1 MKPHDIKRVFM
12 LCARRKT
19 IKKDRDKKSSNNE
32 ARRGAACVKL
42 RVKIKLKKGSITR
55 LDRT

>member
-1 MKPHDIKRVFM
+1 MILKEFSCFTWD
-12 LCARRKT
+12 KT
-19 IKKDRDKKSSNNE
+19 RSRKDRVKQLSNNE

-42 RVKIKLKKGSITR
+42 RVKIKLKKGSIQR